1 MSTFYEGRHH
11 HFQTISSHA
20 QSSIAG
26 LDDREW
32 QDFLVAA
39 DIFEGSRASGRPPGR
54 VIVDLEDRLFALD
67 TTVFGGKR
75 RYICSR
81 RGRDVLVAVVVSSR
95 RRIGQREISE
105 AKAALDQWRRTN
117 GPARPDSRDP

>member
-11 HFQTISSHA
+11 HYQTISSHA
-20 QSSIAG
+20 QSTIAG

-32 QDFLVAA
+32 HDLLVAA
-39 DIFEGSRASGRPPGR
+39 DIFEGSRVSGRPPGR
-54 VIVDLEDRLFALD
+54 VVVDLEGRLFALD

-81 RGRDVLVAVVVSSR
+81 RGRNVLVAVIVSSR
-95 RRIGQREISE
+95 RRIGQREINE
-105 AKAALDQWRRTN
+105 AKAALAEWRHTN
-117 GPARPDSRDP
+117 

>member
-1 MSTFYEGRHH
+1 MNTFYEGNHH

-20 QSSIAG
+20 QSAISG

-54 VIVDLEDRLFALD
+54 VVVDLEDRLFALD

-75 RYICSR
+75 RFVCAR
-81 RGRDVLVAVVVSSR
+81 RGRDVLVAVVVSGR
-95 RRIGQREISE
+95 RRVGQREINE
-105 AKAALDQWRRTN
+105 ARAAVDDWRRAN

>member
-1 MSTFYEGRHH
+1 MNTFYEGNHH
-11 HFQTISSHA
+11 HFRTISSHA
-20 QSSIAG
+20 QSAISG

-54 VIVDLEDRLFALD
+54 VVVDLEDRLFALD
-67 TTVFGGKR
+67 TTVFRGKR
-75 RYICSR
+75 RYVCAR
-81 RGRDVLVAVVVSSR
+81 RGRDVLVAFVVSGR
-95 RRIGQREISE
+95 RRVGQREINE
-105 AKAALDQWRRTN
+105 ARAALDEWRRAN

>member
-1 MSTFYEGRHH
+1 MSIFYEGNHH

-20 QSSIAG
+20 QSAIAG

-54 VIVDLEDRLFALD
+54 VVVDLEDRLFALD

-75 RYICSR
+75 RFVCAR
-81 RGRDVLVAVVVSSR
+81 RGRDVLVAIVVSGR
-95 RRIGQREISE
+95 RRVGQREITE
-105 AKAALDQWRRTN
+105 ARAALDEWRGAN

>member
-11 HFQTISSHA
+11 HFKTIDSHA
-20 QSSIAG
+20 QSTIAG

-39 DIFEGSRASGRPPGR
+39 DIFEGSRASGRPSGR
-54 VIVDLEDRLFALD
+54 VVLDLEDRLFALD

-75 RYICSR
+75 RYVCSR

-95 RRIGQREISE
+95 RRIGQREIKQ
-105 AKAALDQWRRTN
+105 AKAALDEWRRN
-117 GPARPDSRDP
+117 NRPARPDRSGP

>member
-1 MSTFYEGRHH
+1 MSTFYEGRNH
-11 HFQTISSHA
+11 HFQTISSRA
-20 QSSIAG
+20 ESAIAG
-26 LDDREW
+26 LDDHEW

-54 VIVDLEDRLFALD
+54 IVTEIEDRLFALD

-75 RYICSR
+75 RYVCAR
-81 RGRDVLVAVVVSSR
+81 RGRHVLVAGVVSGR
-95 RRIGQREISE
+95 RRIGQREVYE
-105 AKAALDQWRRTN
+105 AKAALDKWRRAN

>member
-11 HFQTISSHA
+11 RFKTISSHA
-20 QSSIAG
+20 ESTIAG
-26 LDDREW
+26 LDDCEW
-32 QDFLVAA
+32 QDLLVAA

-54 VIVDLEDRLFALD
+54 VVVDLEDRLFALD

-81 RGRDVLVAVVVSSR
+81 RGRDVLLAVVVSSR
-95 RRIGQREISE
+95 RRVGQREINA
-105 AKAALDQWRRTN
+105 AKAALEEWRRTN
-117 GPARPDSRDP
+117 RPARPDSRDP